1 VDQRVNVP
9 TQAALLALCSS
20 LAAIISGGHLAGF
33 ANVVVLGIG
42 IALWLGFAAAY
53 RLRAKDRPD
62 AERRDFDRRA
72 AQLGFL
78 GYAVPLAVSMVLW
91 LTPSF
96 DGVLVHSAAG
106 AFCAVLLTV
115 FWGAMLT
122 SSMVDWYYILPLVF
136 GLIGPP
142 IWMTDAETVSDR
154 RGELDDTRRRRIAQ
168 VWVFHRGVCEI
179 LTFSCVAFFLAVVLV
194 AAGNALS
201 SDTTLPTA
209 FESLGGAG
217 AAVGVL
223 GYVGPRVGGGLRF
236 MLSTEVGL
244 GEWVQRTHEET
255 GLITADGLVVDVSI
269 EPGVKIIQRDG
280 TRKFAALAETE
291 RLHPIARPGG
301 IDSAWCS
308 RAVHDHLGRDP
319 KPQRAARETQS
330 PPGEPALGEA

>member
-1 VDQRVNVP
+1 MNVP
-9 TQAALLALCSS
+9 TQAVLLALCSS
-20 LAAIISGGHLAGF
+20 LAVTISGGHLAGF

-62 AERRDFDRRA
+62 AERRNFDRRA

-78 GYAVPLAVSMVLW
+78 GYGTPLAVSLVLW

-96 DGVLVHSAAG
+96 DGILVHSAAG
-106 AFCAVLLTV
+106 AFCAVLFTV
-115 FWGAMLT
+115 FWGAMFT

-142 IWMTDAETVSDR
+142 VWMSDAETVGDQ
-154 RGELDDTRRRRIAQ
+154 RGELGDTRRRRIAQ

-179 LTFSCVAFFLAVVLV
+179 LTFSCVAFLLAVVLV

-223 GYVGPRVGGGLRF
+223 GYVGPRVGGALRF
-236 MLSTEVGL
+236 MLSTEVGV

-269 EPGVKIIQRDG
+269 QPGVKIIERDG
-280 TRKFAALAETE
+280 TRKFAALADTK
-291 RLHPIARPGG
+291 RLHPIDRPDG

-319 KPQRAARETQS
+319 EPQRAARETQR
-330 PPGEPALGEA
+330 PTYEPAPGEA